1 MRGSDNAGE
10 FRTVSEM
17 SESSGFNERK
27 VRNLLNFANKSGR
40 LEVRRVAVTGI
51 DGRKTTSPAYRIA
64 EAK

>member
-1 MRGSDNAGE
+1 MA
-10 FRTVSEM
+10 
-17 SESSGFNERK
+17 ESSGFNERK